1 VDVPLLQIDA
11 FADAPLEGNPAAVMP
26 LPHWLDDGLLQRV
39 AAENNL
45 SETAYLVADLPAATP
60 PPPDERAP
68 GYHLRWFT
76 PAIEV
81 DLCGHATLASSS
93 YLFEDVHPDKSTL
106 QFWTRSGW
114 LTVTRSGDDGYTM
127 DFPGELPVPDTIDP
141 AVVHAL
147 GADVEEALVAR
158 GSDLVYVLPDAAAV
172 AALAPD
178 FGAIARLPVRGVVA
192 TASGAGTEWDFVS
205 RWFGARAGVP
215 EDPVTGSAHCVTAPL
230 WAERLGRH
238 ELVARQL
245 SSRGGTV
252 RCRVAGDRVLLTGR
266 CARFAT
272 GTARL
277 PG

>member
-1 VDVPLLQIDA
+1 MDVPLVQIDA

-26 LPHWLDDGLLQRV
+26 LPHWLADDLLQGV

-45 SETAYLVADLPAATP
+45 SETAYLVRDLPATAPAP
-60 PPPDERAP
+60 PEPEAP
-68 GYHLRWFT
+68 AYHLRWFT

-81 DLCGHATLASSS
+81 DLCGHATLASSA
-93 YLFEDVHPDKSTL
+93 YLLEDVHRDAATV

-114 LTVTRSGDDGYTM
+114 LTVVRSGTDGYTM
-127 DFPGELPVPDTIDP
+127 DFPGEVAVPDTIDP
-141 AVVHAL
+141 VVVDAL
-147 GADVEEALVAR
+147 GAPVEEALRAR
-158 GSDLVYVLPDAAAV
+158 DSDLVYVLPDAAAV

-178 FGAIARLPVRGVVA
+178 FSAIGRLPVRGVVV
-192 TASGAGTEWDFVS
+192 TASGAGTGYDFVS

-230 WAERLGRH
+230 WAERLGKD

-245 SSRGGTV
+245 SARGGTV

-266 CARFAT
+266 CARFAS
-272 GTARL
+272 GTAHL
-277 PG
+277 PT